1 MATARETAAATA
13 VSKWAIATK
22 ENEQMIGC
30 RLFLPLTH
38 PIRGLILTLTPPI
51 QLVIPSNQG
60 LTQRT
65 TPTWPYVTRLIIQ
78 LDHPTTH
85 QNPTNHGIIKNSSNQ
100 YSTITQWSNQNL
112 MFLNQFMLPYNPSH
126 RIHLVK
132 HKAQL
137 ILSLATLNKFRENII
152 TTTHPLGLK
161 PNKNTKQEWNIMLT
175 SFLFTQQT

>member
-38 PIRGLILTLTPPI
+38 PIRGPILTLTPPI

-65 TPTWPYVTRLIIQ
+65 TPTWPYITRLIIQ

-100 YSTITQWSNQNL
+100 YSTITQWSNQDL

-137 ILSLATLNKFRENII
+137 IFSLATLNC
-152 TTTHPLGLK
+152 
-161 PNKNTKQEWNIMLT
+161 
-175 SFLFTQQT
+175 